1 MLQSC
6 LSLMNC
12 FCMCELTHYKI
23 ADDEYLFN
31 DPSHNQDTT
40 ESTLCQVE
48 EENEKNLSAR
58 AIKPIRQ
65 RPPPAI

>member
-1 MLQSC
+1 
-6 LSLMNC
+6 
-12 FCMCELTHYKI
+12 MCELTHYKI